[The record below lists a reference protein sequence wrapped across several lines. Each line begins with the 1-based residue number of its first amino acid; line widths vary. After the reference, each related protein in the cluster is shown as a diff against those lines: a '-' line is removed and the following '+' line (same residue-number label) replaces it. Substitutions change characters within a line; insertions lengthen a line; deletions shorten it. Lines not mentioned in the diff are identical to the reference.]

1 MTTYVKDYPDR
12 ATAKKEGL
20 RLARSIVLP
29 PYLASNSFFIDW
41 LDCMDQL
48 FETTVDD
55 KIEIIK
61 NIRNMWVTNPQLE
74 AKVSA
79 QEMIKQTDW
88 SVPEQAIVLKQL
100 NMLGLQLSTPTV
112 MFDEYS
118 FMNFCRFLGY
128 YWLQK
133 GTHTF
138 MDFVNFCTG
147 TQFVI
152 KNCWTKDYVN
162 FYTEGS
168 EEIGTPIWEGGEWYP
183 TTHVVFESIN
193 PSTTDVN
200 MLGQLFY
207 EIANYNLVLYSID
220 SIYNLPIT
228 NDPASGGGGN
238 LLLSMGFNYHTNYT
252 LYNVGYEVPSGTFGF
267 EGQFMENLD
276 QSHFYSDLW
285 EDDTIQDVE
294 DQENISRILSILE
307 KIKRSLYKTG
317 HY

>member
-1 MTTYVKDYPDR
+1 MIYQQDIPDPK
-12 ATAKKEGL
+12 TARTEGI
-20 RLARSIVLP
+20 RMARSIVLP
-29 PYLASNSFFIDW
+29 PYLATNQFFVDW

-48 FETTVDD
+48 FETSVDD
-55 KIEIIK
+55 KIEVIK

-74 AKVSA
+74 QKVQA
-79 QEMIKQTDW
+79 QEMINQIDW

-100 NMLGLQLSTPTV
+100 NMLGLQLSSPTV

-118 FMNFCRFLGY
+118 FMNFCRFLGF

-152 KNCWTKDYVN
+152 KNCWTKDYIN
-162 FYTEGS
+162 FYAEGS

-183 TTHVVFESIN
+183 TTHIVFQSIN
-193 PSTTDVN
+193 PTTTDVT

-228 NDPASGGGGN
+228 NDPSAGTGGQ
-238 LLLSMGFNYHTNYT
+238 LLINTGLCYHLEYN
-252 LYNVGYEVPSGTFGF
+252 LYNDGYEVPTATFGF
-267 EGQFMENLD
+267 EGQHLENPD
-276 QSHFYSDLW
+276 NSHFYTDMW
-285 EDDTIQDVE
+285 DGDTAQDVR
-294 DQENISRILSILE
+294 DQENIAHIINILD
-307 KIKRSLYKTG
+307 KIRKSLYKLG
-317 HY
+317 HH

>member
-1 MTTYVKDYPDR
+1 MIYTKDYPDR
-12 ATAKKEGL
+12 LTAKRQGI
-20 RLARSIVLP
+20 RMARSIVLP
-29 PYLASNSFFIDW
+29 PYLSTNDFFVDW
-41 LDCMDQL
+41 LDCMDKL
-48 FETTVDD
+48 FETAVDD

-61 NIRNMWVTNPQLE
+61 NIRNMWVTNPELE
-74 AKVSA
+74 TKVSA
-79 QEMIKQTDW
+79 QDMISQNDW

-162 FYTEGS
+162 FYAEGS

-183 TTHVVFESIN
+183 TTHVIFQSIN

-220 SIYNLPIT
+220 SIYNLPII
-228 NDPASGGGGN
+228 NGDGQGAN
-238 LLLSMGFNYHTNYT
+238 QLLISTGLCYHINYN
-252 LYNVGYEVPSGTFGF
+252 LYNTGYEVPSATFGF

-276 QSHFYSDLW
+276 NAHFYSDLW
-285 EDDTIQDVE
+285 EDDTAQDLIDNESLTHVF
-294 DQENISRILSILE
+294 NILE
-307 KIKRSLYKTG
+307 RIKESLYKLG

>member
-1 MTTYVKDYPDR
+1 MIYSQNIPDPK
-12 ATAKKEGL
+12 TAKREGI
-20 RLARSIVLP
+20 RMARSIVLP
-29 PYLASNSFFIDW
+29 PYLASNAFFVDW

-55 KIEIIK
+55 KIEVIK

-74 AKVSA
+74 QKVVA

-152 KNCWTKDYVN
+152 KNCWTENYVD
-162 FYTEGS
+162 FYPEGS
-168 EEIGTPIWEGGEWYP
+168 EEIGTPIWEGGTWYP
-183 TTHVVFESIN
+183 TTHVVFQSIN
-193 PSTTDVN
+193 PTTTDVN

-228 NDPASGGGGN
+228 NDPSGDSGGQ
-238 LLLSMGFNYHTNYT
+238 LLLNTGLCYHLEYN
-252 LYNVGYEVPSGTFGF
+252 LYSDGYEVPASTFGF
-267 EGQFMENLD
+267 EGSYLENPD
-276 QSHFYSDLW
+276 QSHFYTDMSDG
-285 EDDTIQDVE
+285 DTMQDVE
-294 DQENISRILSILE
+294 DQETIAQIVKILD
-307 KIKRSLYKTG
+307 KIRRALYTLG
-317 HY
+317 HH